1 MKLQIVA
8 RNLELTDAQREIV
21 ERRLGF
27 ALGRFGARIR
37 RVEVLLTDVN
47 GPRGGVDTMCQVVA
61 RIAPRGKVRA
71 EVTDVGVEVAV
82 SRAAERISRRVSTEL
97 ERRRRSRGVRAAPYA
112 DTIGGAG
119 IFRKDSA
126 TNI

>member
-1 MKLQIVA
+1 MQLQIVA
-8 RNLELTDAQREIV
+8 RNSELTTSQREIV

-47 GPRGGVDTMCQVVA
+47 GPRGGVDKTCRIVA
-61 RIAPRGKVRA
+61 RIVPRGEVRVEA
-71 EVTDVGVEVAV
+71 ADVGVEAAV

-97 ERRRRSRGVRAAPYA
+97 ERRRTTRGVRAAPYA
-112 DTIGGAG
+112 DGIGG
-119 IFRKDSA
+119 
-126 TNI
+126 T